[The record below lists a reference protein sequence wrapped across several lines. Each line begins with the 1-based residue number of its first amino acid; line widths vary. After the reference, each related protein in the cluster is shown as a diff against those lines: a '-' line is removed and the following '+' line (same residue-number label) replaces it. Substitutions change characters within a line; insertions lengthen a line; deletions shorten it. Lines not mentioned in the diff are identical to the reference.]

1 MWQYGSGQVWQKGY
15 WGYHCLTFKTCKI
28 LSSLC
33 FVQISSNIFAS
44 HTLLCKTLNIQQ
56 FNSKVRQMMTIFS
69 FLLRNV
75 NVINMMM
82 GIVFHVLC
90 VRSGIFNTIKIIL
103 QCHGVLYYL
112 RINYSFRNRECLCQ
126 IWTARGMSTAY
137 VREIAIW
144 CPVSKCRLEI
154 SNDFN
159 CITGP
164 GNNNNGSD
172 FLFLYSHQSRPGHD
186 VSAGNSPRSALSLS
200 PPTPD
205 APGDRHHNVMYY
217 YRD

>member
-1 MWQYGSGQVWQKGY
+1 M
-15 WGYHCLTFKTCKI
+15 
-28 LSSLC
+28 
-33 FVQISSNIFAS
+33 QISSNIFAS

-69 FLLRNV
+69 FLLRNM

-103 QCHGVLYYL
+103 QCHGVLYIL
-112 RINYSFRNRECLCQ
+112 RNYHMIFGTRNVSVILDT
-126 IWTARGMSTAY
+126 TARRMSTAY

-144 CPVSKCRLEI
+144 CPISKWRLEI